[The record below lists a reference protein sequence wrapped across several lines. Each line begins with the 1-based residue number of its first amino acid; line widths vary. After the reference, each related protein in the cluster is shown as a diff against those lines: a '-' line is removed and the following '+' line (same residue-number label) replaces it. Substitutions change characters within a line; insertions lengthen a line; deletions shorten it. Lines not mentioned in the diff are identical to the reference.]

1 MHCCATWKRKRTE
14 NRKRAPAGISRAPK
28 QSSIEIL
35 CPDIITEREN
45 EEMKQNIFESITR
58 LEKAAV
64 SMNCRADEMTAHDL
78 KKIYDSLKDDSGN
91 MDPGKVLNA
100 IQSLYKAGYVA
111 GYSRATAGKSSGLYY
126 ETSGTLPA
134 GE

>member
-1 MHCCATWKRKRTE
+1 
-14 NRKRAPAGISRAPK
+14 
-28 QSSIEIL
+28 
-35 CPDIITEREN
+35 
-45 EEMKQNIFESITR
+45 MKQNVFESITR

-78 KKIYDSLKDDSGN
+78 KKIYDSLKDESGN

-100 IQSLYKAGYVA
+100 IQSLYRAGYVA